1 MRVKLNGCGGARS
14 DALIAD
20 AESPS
25 PFRILFDA
33 VLADLPCSGLGTL
46 RRNPEI
52 KWRLQE
58 AQLIEFGLKAKR
70 LLGALAGAVRV
81 GGEVLYSTCSTEP
94 EENELVVEEF
104 LRSHP
109 DFCLRRPS
117 VPSGIDEWLDSKG
130 MFRSF
135 PSTRPW
141 DGFFAALMV
150 RTA

>member
-1 MRVKLNGCGGARS
+1 MRVKLNRCGVARS
-14 DALIAD
+14 DVLIAD
-20 AESPS
+20 ARFPS

-33 VLADLPCSGLGTL
+33 VLADVPCSGLGTL

-58 AQLIEFGLKAKR
+58 AHLLEFGLKAR
-70 LLGALAGAVRV
+70 WLIEAIAGAARI
-81 GGEVLYSTCSTEP
+81 GGKLLYSTCSTEP
-94 EENELVVEEF
+94 EENEIVVEEF
-104 LRSHP
+104 LCSHP
-109 DFCLRRPS
+109 EFRLEKPS
-117 VPSGIDEWLDSKG
+117 APLKIGDWLDQRG